1 MCSRS
6 DAPPKLNHGDLNE
19 DSGSSRG
26 LRAFWIGQ
34 GISYFGDQLLPF
46 ALTWWAVTHTDSAVA
61 VSFVSLIMA
70 ITSAITAPCAGILVD
85 ILNHKKLMIATV
97 IVYILIVL
105 ISGSAML
112 LDRVSLVALYAIA
125 FAVAALDQ
133 PYLLLQQVLLR
144 ELVSPD
150 GLSRANGRLET
161 IRAVVGIL
169 SPAFAGYIAAQAIG
183 LLFWVNAITFGVL
196 LLSLLC
202 IEVAN
207 VETRGTRARHSL
219 KEALVFL
226 GHTPHLL
233 GLTFLTAV
241 VSLTLAPLGFLVP
254 LAVKQDFAL
263 GSAAAGLSSS
273 AFAVGVLTMSGL
285 LSVFGTSRRVGS
297 LLGISIILLGLGN
310 ILFGFSP
317 VFASALFGSF
327 LAGAGTIAT
336 TIFART
342 LYQRDVPITLLG
354 RVTALRQSLTFVIR
368 PAGILLG
375 GGLAE
380 SFGPKASIAGMGCAM
395 TMLGIVALCSRTLR
409 RA

>member
-1 MCSRS
+1 MCS
-6 DAPPKLNHGDLNE
+6 DAPPKRNRGDWNE
-19 DSGSSRG
+19 DSGSLRG

-61 VSFVSLIMA
+61 VSFVSLIIA
-70 ITSAITAPCAGILVD
+70 VTSAITAPLAGILVD
-85 ILNHKKLMIATV
+85 ILHHKKLMIATV
-97 IVYILIVL
+97 IVYMLIVL

-207 VETRGTRARHSL
+207 VETRGTRVRHSL

-241 VSLTLAPLGFLVP
+241 VSLTLVP
-254 LAVKQDFAL
+254 W
-263 GSAAAGLSSS
+263 
-273 AFAVGVLTMSGL
+273 AFSCL
-285 LSVFGTSRRVGS
+285 L
-297 LLGISIILLGLGN
+297 
-310 ILFGFSP
+310 
-317 VFASALFGSF
+317 
-327 LAGAGTIAT
+327 
-336 TIFART
+336 
-342 LYQRDVPITLLG
+342 Q
-354 RVTALRQSLTFVIR
+354 
-368 PAGILLG
+368 
-375 GGLAE
+375 
-380 SFGPKASIAGMGCAM
+380 
-395 TMLGIVALCSRTLR
+395 
-409 RA
+409 